1 VIESRAAPDS
11 ASLAISSDP
20 ELLRWAARETL
31 PCAVVLPGR
40 RSWCRSQFVA
50 LREDGPRPH
59 VAVAQAVDLRSR
71 ELRVLQ
77 AGESVRLWSVRDGQP
92 FCARGFVFGTGV
104 VESRTAGPVAAALI
118 RLPHR
123 LFASGTLLRRPM
135 QRERTAVRVAIA
147 VRGPGGQISSHTV
160 IERWQ
165 EPSGAWAARGNG
177 HMVEVSRRT
186 LTLSLPRSA
195 EPVLLQGAGLRLE
208 INLIE
213 DELRTVADA
222 RVAVTWSFG
231 DQVLYGIVMDKEEP
245 SVSSEEHREVLRRFG
260 EMV

>member
-1 VIESRAAPDS
+1 MLESPSEPEAS
-11 ASLAISSDP
+11 SLAVSSDP

-40 RSWCRSQFVA
+40 RAWCRSHIVS

-59 VAVAQAVDLRSR
+59 LAVAQAVDLRTR

-104 VESRTAGPVAAALI
+104 VESRSAGPVASALI

-123 LFASGTLLRRPM
+123 LFASGTLLRRPL
-135 QRERTAVRVAIA
+135 QRERTAIRVALA
-147 VRGPGGQISSHTV
+147 PRGPDRVMPSHT
-160 IERWQ
+160 ILERWQ
-165 EPSGAWAARGNG
+165 EPSGAWAGRGNG
-177 HMVEVSRRT
+177 HLVEVSRRS
-186 LTLSLPRSA
+186 LTLSLPQS
-195 EPVLLQGAGLRLE
+195 EPQVLLQGARLRLE
-208 INLIE
+208 ISLIE
-213 DELRTVADA
+213 EELRTVAAA

-231 DQVLYGIVMDKEEP
+231 DQVLYGIVLEGQEP
-245 SVSSEEHREVLRRFG
+245 SISGEEHREVLRRFA
-260 EMV
+260 ELV

>member
-1 VIESRAAPDS
+1 MFEASPDPDVE
-11 ASLAISSDP
+11 SLAVSSDP

-40 RSWCRSQFVA
+40 RAWCRSQFVA

-59 VAVAQAVDLRSR
+59 LAIAQAVDLRSR
-71 ELRVLQ
+71 ELRILQ
-77 AGESVRLWSVRDGQP
+77 PGESVRLWSVRDGQP

-104 VESRTAGPVAAALI
+104 VESRSAGPVAAALV

-135 QRERTAVRVAIA
+135 LRERTAVRLALA
-147 VRGPGGQISSHTV
+147 ARGPSGELTSNTV

-177 HMVEVSRRT
+177 HLVEVSRRS
-186 LTLSLPRSA
+186 LTLSLPRREEA
-195 EPVLLQGAGLRLE
+195 VLLQGAGLRLE

-213 DELRTVADA
+213 EELRTVADA

-231 DQVLYGIVMDKEEP
+231 DQVLYGIVVDRPEP
-245 SVSSEEHREVLRRFG
+245 GVSEEEHREVLRRFSG
-260 EMV
+260 MV